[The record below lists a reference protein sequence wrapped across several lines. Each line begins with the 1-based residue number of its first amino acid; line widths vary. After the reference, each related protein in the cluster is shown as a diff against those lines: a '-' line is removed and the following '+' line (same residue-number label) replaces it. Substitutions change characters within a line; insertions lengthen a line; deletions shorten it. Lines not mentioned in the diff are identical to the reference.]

1 MRLSMSF
8 HRFGNVF
15 TADAKN
21 AKGLLWRLL
30 TARAK
35 NHLLCGLCVSVVK
48 NLFWTRV
55 TWTANSKPC
64 SGETGASARYECLEG
79 LAHIDILLKAEFIS
93 WNTGDQLFDEGE
105 HFCYEAA
112 VIPGY

>member
-35 NHLLCGLCVSVVK
+35 THLLCGLCVSVVK

-55 TWTANSKPC
+55 KLPAPAYRQE
-64 SGETGASARYECLEG
+64 GGASSRLARDVDC
-79 LAHIDILLKAEFIS
+79 
-93 WNTGDQLFDEGE
+93 QL
-105 HFCYEAA
+105 
-112 VIPGY
+112 

>member
-35 NHLLCGLCVSVVK
+35 NHLLCGLCV
-48 NLFWTRV
+48 
-55 TWTANSKPC
+55 C
-64 SGETGASARYECLEG
+64 GEKSILDKSEAPRPQGGASGKCRYDYRVGFPPRLPAYRRQARRGIQPTC
-79 LAHIDILLKAEFIS
+79 
-93 WNTGDQLFDEGE
+93 
-105 HFCYEAA
+105 
-112 VIPGY
+112 P